1 MPFKTSLTILKI
13 EIVVY
18 FWHPCISEKVS
29 STTISQTGIFLKIQW
44 KDHIQLV
51 HKKNLTFSFTFTLS
65 ITETI
70 RNRSICQICLKLAIW
85 KFHRKSK
92 EKVLLKIDSK

>member
-1 MPFKTSLTILKI
+1 MEMKPFKTSLTILKI

-44 KDHIQLV
+44 KDHS
-51 HKKNLTFSFTFTLS
+51 LTAFS
-65 ITETI
+65 
-70 RNRSICQICLKLAIW
+70 
-85 KFHRKSK
+85 KSLI
-92 EKVLLKIDSK
+92 LLG